1 MVAFSFHLCL
11 LHSIT
16 LHRATAHPTLLHT
29 QEYDY
34 HIPVP
39 ELTGADINAPI
50 VTLNMPLIGVVENIH
65 AAFGPAYQR
74 LLDLLVSIIAGWV
87 LLAGGGREC
96 CWC

>member
-1 MVAFSFHLCL
+1 MVGQGFGGHPQLPFLPPLLNHLAPRNCTP
-11 LHSIT
+11 HT
-16 LHRATAHPTLLHT
+16 FHT

-50 VTLNMPLIGVVENIH
+50 ITLNMPLIGVVENIH

-87 LLAGGGREC
+87 L
-96 CWC
+96 